1 MEKKSID
8 ESIRS
13 LLEEFNDSVEGI
25 NASAVA
31 SSDGL
36 PISSAVKEDMNLAVI
51 SALGAAVQGSS
62 KSVMEQMGLKNLTST
77 MINADDGKILVFN
90 LNDVASLIAVTDVD
104 ANLGLVLLSSNRFKN
119 KIMNML
125 EGML

>member
-36 PISSAVKEDMNLAVI
+36 PISSAIKEDINLAVI

-62 KSVMEQMGLKNLTST
+62 RSVMEQMGLKNLTST